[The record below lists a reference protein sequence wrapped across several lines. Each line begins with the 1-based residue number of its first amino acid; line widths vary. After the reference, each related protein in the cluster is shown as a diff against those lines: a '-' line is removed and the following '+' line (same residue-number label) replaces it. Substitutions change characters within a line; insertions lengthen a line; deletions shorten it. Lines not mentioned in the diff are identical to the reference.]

1 LDAHPSNS
9 ERMTPEE
16 KAFQLKES
24 FGNGLTTRDCALIC
38 IDEILEALSYNSWQ
52 NRNEII
58 FFVGVKKQLQEL

>member
-1 LDAHPSNS
+1 
-9 ERMTPEE
+9 MTPEE
-16 KAFQLKES
+16 KAYQLKES

-38 IDEILEALSYNSWQ
+38 IDEILEALSYHSWQ

>member
-1 LDAHPSNS
+1 MM
-9 ERMTPEE
+9 MTPEE

>member
-1 LDAHPSNS
+1 
-9 ERMTPEE
+9 MTLEE

>member
-1 LDAHPSNS
+1 
-9 ERMTPEE
+9 MTPEE
-16 KAFQLKES
+16 KAFELKES

>member
-1 LDAHPSNS
+1 
-9 ERMTPEE
+9 MTPEE

-58 FFVGVKKQLQEL
+58 FFVGVKKQLEEL

>member
-1 LDAHPSNS
+1 
-9 ERMTPEE
+9 MTPEE

>member
-1 LDAHPSNS
+1 
-9 ERMTPEE
+9 MTPQE